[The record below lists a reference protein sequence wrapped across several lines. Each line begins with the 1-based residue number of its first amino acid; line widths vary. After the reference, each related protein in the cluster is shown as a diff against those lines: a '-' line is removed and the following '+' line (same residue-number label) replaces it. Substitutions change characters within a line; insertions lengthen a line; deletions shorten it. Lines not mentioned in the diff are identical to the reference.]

1 MADEFNLETRFSKSR
16 GMFPYVAAILG
27 AAVLVLAFMYLTGI
41 GREPLPYSA
50 YFERRAPAAA
60 DGSEALSLQTLTPT
74 VDPKMITIEG
84 TVMNRTD
91 DAIADLEAMIAV
103 ADKFTL
109 PVQTVNVPVEPA
121 PLPPKGIGTFRT
133 TVMLGENGFGSFSIN
148 FRLADNGPFV
158 PHKDERP
165 DAPPALEPEPQ
176 SEKQPAR

>member
-1 MADEFNLETRFSKSR
+1 MGDELNFETRFSKSR
-16 GMFPYVAAILG
+16 GTFPYIAGILG
-27 AAVLVLAFMYLTGI
+27 ATVVVLAFMYLTGI
-41 GREPLPYSA
+41 GREALPYSA

-60 DGSEALSLQTLTPT
+60 DGSEALSLQTLKHTIEPT
-74 VDPKMITIEG
+74 MATIEG
-84 TVMNRTD
+84 TVMNRTE

-121 PLPPKGIGTFRT
+121 PLPPMGTGTFRT
-133 TVMLGENGFGSFSIN
+133 TVPLGENGFGSFSIN

-165 DAPPALEPEPQ
+165 DAPPPLEPEPQ
-176 SEKQPAR
+176 SEK